1 MNIYGN
7 VKTKLKDYQGALE
20 NLDKVHVLEPN
31 NVFLVTMHGNVKGT
45 LKDYE
50 ITLEDLEKANFF
62 NETMQLLRTIVD
74 ISKGC

>member
-1 MNIYGN
+1 M
-7 VKTKLKDYQGALE
+7 LKDYQKALQD
-20 NLDKVHVLEPN
+20 LDKAHILEPN